1 MDTLAAAFSRPIAHR
16 GLHDRDA
23 GIIENSQSAFAAAID
38 AGYAIECDIQLS
50 GDDVPVVFHDYSLN
64 RLTAQKGMIEHI
76 SADQLRRIP
85 LENSSDHP
93 QSFKG
98 FLDQVSGTVPL
109 VVELKS
115 QNKRNINLA
124 RGVVDAA
131 KDYTGP
137 LVFKSFDPR
146 LLKALRSQN
155 CSWLIGI
162 VLEKEKPKE
171 AYWAQGFMLRHLLHY
186 PTTKFDFLSCNV
198 DDLTLPMV
206 RLFRALGF
214 KAMTWTVTNEADLL
228 AARALADQIVFEG
241 SIKKVL

>member
-23 GIIENSQSAFAAAID
+23 GIIENSQSAFAAAIN
-38 AGYAIECDIQLS
+38 AGYGIECDIQLS

-85 LENSSDHP
+85 LENSSDRP
-93 QSFKG
+93 QSFKD

-124 RGVVDAA
+124 RGVLDAA

-155 CSWLIGI
+155 CSWPIGI

-171 AYWAQGFMLRHLLHY
+171 ANWAQGFMLRHLLHY
-186 PTTKFDFLSCNV
+186 PSTRFDFLSCNV

-214 KAMTWTVTNEADLL
+214 KAMTWTVTSDADLL
-228 AARALADQIVFEG
+228 AAKAHADQIVFEG
-241 SIKKVL
+241 SVKEIL